1 MAELLPQLTIE
12 SKILLI
18 RGNRVMLDRDLAELY
33 GVETKNLNRA
43 TKRNAERFP
52 DDFMFQL
59 NAAEANDLSRFQIGT
74 LKRGQNIKYLP
85 YAFTELGVA
94 MLSSVLNSQ
103 RAIEI
108 NIKIMRAFVRLR
120 EVISENKALHK
131 AIAQVERRLD
141 VHDRQIQIAFAA
153 IKSMMQPPVLL
164 ETEKAKKKMGFG
176 KE

>member
-1 MAELLPQLTIE
+1 MPDLVLQVTTE
-12 SKILLI
+12 SKILAI
-18 RGNRVMLDRDLAELY
+18 RDKKVMLDRDLAELY
-33 GVETKNLNRA
+33 EVTTGNLNKA
-43 TKRNAERFP
+43 VKRNIERFP
-52 DDFMFQL
+52 PDFMFQL
-59 NAAEANDLSRFQIGT
+59 DQREAEALRFQFGT
-74 LKRGQNIKYLP
+74 LKRGQHFKYLP

-120 EVISENKALHK
+120 EVISESKELHK

-153 IKSMMQPPVLL
+153 IKSMMQPPVLT
-164 ETEKAKKKMGFG
+164 ETENAKKKMGFG